1 MPAAKVGGRFRRG
14 GQASGKADKIS
25 DTTRSAM
32 VDETERHRMSSP
44 TGLRRETDGENGRR
58 LGVRMSVR
66 QKEETQGRN
75 SATELACLAR
85 APQGGCVRKQQG
97 LALICARPIL
107 E

>member
-14 GQASGKADKIS
+14 GQALGRADKVS

-58 LGVRMSVR
+58 LGVRTSVR
-66 QKEETQGRN
+66 QRETDTGKKLCD
-75 SATELACLAR
+75 SAGPVWPVRHRAAAYVSRWVYAR
-85 APQGGCVRKQQG
+85 
-97 LALICARPIL
+97 LIL